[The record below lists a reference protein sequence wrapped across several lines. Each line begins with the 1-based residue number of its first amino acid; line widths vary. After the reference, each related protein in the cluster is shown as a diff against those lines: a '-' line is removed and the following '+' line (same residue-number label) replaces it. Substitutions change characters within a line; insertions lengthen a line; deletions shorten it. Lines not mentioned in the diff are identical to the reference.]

1 VRLEWAD
8 ITETKGTI
16 METRTRLGHNRTGVQ
31 MSPVDTTQMLNGAD
45 EIADAIE
52 PTEVGADLLTAD
64 LRGDLA
70 DAQLRESYASEAE
83 DGLGSVPLPA
93 TLTGVAKSGVD
104 MLTGKR
110 PQVLM
115 DKLGERLAFER
126 GGVRLY
132 EALLVKCRAMDTG
145 LGDGEIAM
153 LQRFREQEAQ
163 HFELVAQALD
173 DLGGDP
179 TAQTPCA
186 DLVGIESM
194 GLVQAMNDPRTSFL
208 QSLHVMLDAEL
219 IDNASWDLLIR
230 LARSAGHESVAERF
244 EIAMQQESNHLRTL
258 TDLVGRLTLA
268 DAGAT
273 DRLM

>member
-1 VRLEWAD
+1 
-8 ITETKGTI
+8 

-31 MSPVDTTQMLNGAD
+31 MSPFDTAEMRQGAD
-45 EIADAIE
+45 EIAGAIE
-52 PTEVGADLLTAD
+52 PQNAAQDAAPLTAAT
-64 LRGDLA
+64 RAGLA
-70 DAQLRESYASEAE
+70 DAQLRQLYAGEAGE
-83 DGLGSVPLPA
+83 GLGSVPLPG
-93 TLTGVAKSGVD
+93 TLTGVAQSGLD

-126 GGVRLY
+126 GGTRLY
-132 EALLVKCRAMDTG
+132 DALLVKCGATAHG
-145 LGDGEIAM
+145 LSAEEVAL
-153 LQRFREQEAQ
+153 LQRFRDEEAR
-163 HFELVAQALD
+163 HFSLVADALRQ
-173 DLGGDP
+173 LGGDP

-219 IDNASWDLLIR
+219 IDNAAWELLIQ
-230 LARSAGHESVAERF
+230 LAENAGHPSIAERF
-244 EIAMQQESNHLRTL
+244 QAAVREEEVHLRTL
-258 TDLVGRLTLA
+258 TELVGRLTLR
-268 DAGAT
+268 DAGVA

>member
-1 VRLEWAD
+1 MDSR
-8 ITETKGTI
+8 TE
-16 METRTRLGHNRTGVQ
+16 LGRNRTGVQ
-31 MSPVDTTQMLNGAD
+31 TSPIDSARMTD
-45 EIADAIE
+45 
-52 PTEVGADLLTAD
+52 
-64 LRGDLA
+64 
-70 DAQLRESYASEAE
+70 AE
-83 DGLGSVPLPA
+83 DALRVDETAPREDRQVRLDYIAGGDKLGSVPVPA

-132 EALLVKCRAMDTG
+132 DALLLKCRGADTGLSDQDEALLET
-145 LGDGEIAM
+145 
-153 LQRFREQEAQ
+153 FRRQEAE
-163 HFELVAQALD
+163 HMETVAQALR

-186 DLVGIESM
+186 GLVGVESQ
-194 GLVQAMNDPRTSFL
+194 GLVQAMNDPRISFV

-219 IDNASWDLLIR
+219 IDNASWEMLAE
-230 LARSAGHESVAERF
+230 LARNAGHPQVAERF
-244 EIAMQQESNHLRTL
+244 DTPLRQEAVHLQTL
-258 TDLVGRLTLA
+258 REWVGRLTLA
-268 DAGAT
+268 DAGAA